1 MLVNG
6 NGEKN
11 GQCVVSPSRDIF
23 CLAARDWNIDPG
35 SSEAWQMFIKDIDVP
50 SDMSRLPNIPKSS
63 HPKRYCRIVNIAL
76 EFDPLWVVDFPETYE
91 DLMKEASPRGFLSR
105 LMYYRFDGNEPGFK
119 VWLIDK
125 DTQWSWNPNWGIHQE
140 LRPDQTIEFPVDRF
154 SDYNG
159 DYMEANLALRCEF
172 CTNERSGILAEF
184 LEKVCCLGDDCKD
197 INDNGDPSEL
207 FWATTIYDI
216 NQQAKLLVRPG
227 NQVELCN
234 KDHRQVPS
242 PQDSDLDSDMGF

>member
-1 MLVNG
+1 M
-6 NGEKN
+6 
-11 GQCVVSPSRDIF
+11 
-23 CLAARDWNIDPG
+23 
-35 SSEAWQMFIKDIDVP
+35 QMFIKDTGAP
-50 SDMSRLPNIPKSS
+50 SDTTRLPNITKTYYS
-63 HPKRYCRIVNIAL
+63 KRYCRIVNIAL
-76 EFDPLWVVDFPETYE
+76 GFDPSWVVDLPETYE

-105 LMYYRFDGNEPGFK
+105 LMYYRLDGNEPGFK

-159 DYMEANLALRCEF
+159 DYMEANLDLRCEF

-216 NQQAKLLVRPG
+216 TGQAKLLVRPQ

-234 KDHRQVPS
+234 KEHRPVPP
-242 PQDSDLDSDMGF
+242 PQDSESDSDMGF